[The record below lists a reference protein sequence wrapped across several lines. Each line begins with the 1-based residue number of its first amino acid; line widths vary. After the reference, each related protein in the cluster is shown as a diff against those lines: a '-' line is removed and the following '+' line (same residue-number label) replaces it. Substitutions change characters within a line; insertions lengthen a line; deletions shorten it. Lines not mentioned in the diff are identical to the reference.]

1 MIRELTQQDSYRV
14 LEIYKFGL
22 ETRNATFETIV
33 PLWNEWDSK
42 YLGHS
47 RFIYEDN
54 EEINGWVA
62 LSPVSTRDVYKGVAE
77 ISIYIDSK
85 YSGRGI
91 GTKLMEKVI
100 RSSEEHGIWTLFAS
114 VFPEN
119 KKTINLHIKFGFR
132 IIGSRER
139 IANLDGVW
147 RDTILLEKRST
158 IVGI

>member
-33 PLWNEWDSK
+33 PLWNKWDSK

-62 LSPVSTRDVYKGVAE
+62 LSPVSIFKSLHHSPSQTRP
-77 ISIYIDSK
+77 IC
-85 YSGRGI
+85 
-91 GTKLMEKVI
+91 
-100 RSSEEHGIWTLFAS
+100 
-114 VFPEN
+114 
-119 KKTINLHIKFGFR
+119 
-132 IIGSRER
+132 
-139 IANLDGVW
+139 
-147 RDTILLEKRST
+147 
-158 IVGI
+158 